1 MISNNNIIKI
11 IFLLFFSLFLLLFW
25 REVVRVDR
33 VGRRAGYSM
42 EDYKR
47 STWRRGRSTNHA
59 VRSKASKRQCEEEEE
74 VGIVRCATGNLQ
86 DQARQR

>member
-59 VRSKASKRQCEEEEE
+59 VRSKATKRQCEEDEQIN
-74 VGIVRCATGNLQ
+74 IVTCTPRNLQ
-86 DQARQR
+86 DQARER